1 MATLRKATGHDAEQL
16 GAVHVAAWKETY
28 TSLLPEEMLSALTVE
43 HRSAMWA
50 HILANPAASDDTV
63 VFLAEDQGTIIGF
76 GACGR
81 QRDERLSAQG
91 FDAEIGAIYVL
102 RSHQHQGIGQDLMR
116 AMAAE
121 LQSRGFTAVA
131 LWVLRENAAARRFY
145 QHLGGEIVGEKEDQ
159 RGDTTLVEAA
169 YGWRGW
175 RGWGLNVAQEQL
187 L

>member
-1 MATLRKATGHDAEQL
+1 MRKATTRDAQQL

-28 TSLLPEEMLSALTVE
+28 TGLLPREMLSALTVE
-43 HRSAMWA
+43 SRSAMWA

-63 VFLAEDQGTIIGF
+63 VFLAEDQGTVIGF

-81 QRDERLSAQG
+81 QRDRRLGAQG
-91 FDAEIGAIYVL
+91 FDAEISALYVL

-116 AMAAE
+116 AMATE
-121 LQSRGFTAVA
+121 LQSGGFAAIA

-145 QHLGGEIVGEKEDQ
+145 QRLGGEILGEKEDQ
-159 RGDTTLVEAA
+159 RGDTTLIEVA
-169 YGWRGW
+169 YGWRG
-175 RGWGLNVAQEQL
+175 GALNVAQEQL

>member
-1 MATLRKATGHDAEQL
+1 MTTLRKATVHDAEQL

-28 TSLLPEEMLSALTVE
+28 TGLLPEEMLSGLSAE
-43 HRSAMWA
+43 RRCAMWA
-50 HILANPAASDDTV
+50 RILGHPSAFDDTV
-63 VFLAEDQGTIIGF
+63 VFLAEDQGVIIGF

-81 QRDERLSAQG
+81 QRDERLGAQG

-116 AMAAE
+116 AMSSE
-121 LQSRGFTAVA
+121 LQSSGFAAIA
-131 LWVLRENAAARRFY
+131 LWVLRENTAARAFY
-145 QHLGGEIVGEKEDQ
+145 EHLGGEMLGEKADQ
-159 RGDTTLVEAA
+159 RGHTTLIEVA

-175 RGWGLNVAQEQL
+175 ALNVAQEQL